1 MNAFA
6 LTRRE
11 THDARVNRPYFV
23 YYTMM
28 LALLGVG
35 KNNNRV
41 VLVVIRNGKIMHLLS
56 SFLVPIT

>member
-35 KNNNRV
+35 NNRV
-41 VLVVIRNGKIMHLLS
+41 VLVVIRNGKKCTFYHH
-56 SFLVPIT
+56 F

>member
-1 MNAFA
+1 MNASA

-28 LALLGVG
+28 LALLGVVG
-35 KNNNRV
+35 NNRV
-41 VLVVIRNGKIMHLLS
+41 VGCY
-56 SFLVPIT
+56 